1 MKWYEKSQL
10 IDCSFDKLKKEL
22 EDLGLFFVEVNKG
35 MPGLFNVELVEE
47 DNDYIEIKTNEGTMR
62 RTNIVKDF
70 QDDKIEIQFDE
81 EYIAGKNIT
90 ILSSYKHVFSK
101 KDTSLIMELQIE
113 EVKSKG
119 VLGFLYKTFGKD
131 NIGKAVLNA
140 YKVYLERVGGYS
152 K

>member
-101 KDTSLIMELQIE
+101 KDTSLIMELQL
-113 EVKSKG
+113 KK
-119 VLGFLYKTFGKD
+119 
-131 NIGKAVLNA
+131 LNL
-140 YKVYLERVGGYS
+140 KVY
-152 K
+152 